1 MSSVFRAISFW
12 CSIFEGSVLQ
22 AFEKC
27 LKVFKTAEIRCFFAF
42 VVLVGESRGDDALR
56 GLGSSLVIGTF
67 SLKNSSSGI
76 PWVAFSGSAFGFT
89 T

>member
-12 CSIFEGSVLQ
+12 CSIFEGSVLP

-42 VVLVGESRGDDALR
+42 AVLN
-56 GLGSSLVIGTF
+56 SLF
-67 SLKNSSSGI
+67 
-76 PWVAFSGSAFGFT
+76 
-89 T
+89 